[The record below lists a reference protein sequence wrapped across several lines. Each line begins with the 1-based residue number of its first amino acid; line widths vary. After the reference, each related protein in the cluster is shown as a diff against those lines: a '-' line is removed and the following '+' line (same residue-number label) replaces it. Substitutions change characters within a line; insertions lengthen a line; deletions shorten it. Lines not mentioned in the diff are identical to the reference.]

1 MEIKKVSLAFLG
13 LGQELRYRIFRHIV
27 KSGIEGVR
35 PSEIKAVVKIP
46 QATLSFHLKQLLI
59 SELVRVERRGT
70 SLFYTC
76 NNELLKT
83 IHQEVTSMMS
93 QTDLENNTGLT
104 KPRIKIKMQEQP

>member
-1 MEIKKVSLAFLG
+1 MEIKKISLAFLG
-13 LGQELRYRIFRHIV
+13 LGQELRYRVYRHIV
-27 KSGIEGVR
+27 RSGLDGIR
-35 PSEIKAVVKIP
+35 PNEIKAVMKIP

-83 IHQEVTSMMS
+83 IHQEVSSMIS
-93 QTDLENNTGLT
+93 QTDFENNTVLT
-104 KPRIKIKMQEQP
+104 KPRIKIKTQEQS